1 MIHVR
6 TSTLGG
12 MDLLDG
18 LLGGPRATGAFVLR
32 CVMEP
37 PWSVRIED
45 RAPVS
50 LVAVTRGNAWIT
62 HDDGSI
68 CQTSRP
74 AAWR

>member
-1 MIHVR
+1 
-6 TSTLGG
+6 

-50 LVAVTRGNAWIT
+50 LVAVTRGDAWIT
-62 HDDGSI
+62 HDDGS
-68 CQTSRP
+68 TRHLDGREPGGDLRP
-74 AAWR
+74 GSLRRRR